1 MSKTKFNFISLIIV
15 AVLSLT
21 LISIV
26 MLNVTYAQQEDVL
39 DMEKI
44 APQSEIKLSSLSRYD
59 SVILTKEAVL
69 NNISVIQEY
78 TDNGGE
84 VIIPDRSAGNNLGW
98 SVTEVREGN
107 PVMQPL
113 VAYMADSATLDKSQ
127 FDYSTLASGPARVA
141 ISDRS
146 AFSDPSTDYMAS
158 TVRAYIF
165 ANNKDYHIATLTMR
179 VAVDMY
185 WSDYNDIDYYLIQA
199 EATVSPVDKNYRI
212 NTFAIDWGVDEQ
224 LHMDKVS
231 WKSNHEAPVNTLSFE
246 FESGIKDAS
255 FSATT
260 KYTYKT
266 SYPTASISIKDSPSV
281 YRDKSW
287 IYDRYTCVPNGGAQ
301 YGQNYTMALIGIY
314 RVNSSIDDNSSI
326 HIILRDID
334 ITGKL
339 TKPNY
344 EGSNTDAIVFFCNWE
359 KELTQKAMM
368 VGNGF
373 IHDRGGDKSD
383 DYLGNFSSTCTLPYQ
398 YKQDYYTIYGE

>member
-113 VAYMADSATLDKSQ
+113 VAYMADSTTLDKSQ

-158 TVRAYIF
+158 TIRAYIF

-185 WSDYNDIDYYLIQA
+185 WSDYNDVDYYLIQA
-199 EATVSPVDKNYRI
+199 EATVNPVDKNYRI
-212 NTFAIDWGVDEQ
+212 NTFAFDWGVDKQ

-231 WKSNHEAPVNTLSFE
+231 WKSNHVAPVNTLSFE
-246 FESGIKDAS
+246 FTSGIKDAS

-260 KYTYKT
+260 KYSYRT
-266 SYPTASISIKDSPSV
+266 SYPTGSIKINYNSYV
-281 YRDKSW
+281 YDDKSW
-287 IYDRYTCVPNGGAQ
+287 TYERYIGTPNDNL
-301 YGQNYTMALIGIY
+301 YGQSYTMVVVGIY
-314 RVNSSIDDNSSI
+314 RVNYSIDDNSSI

-339 TKPNY
+339 AKPNY

-373 IHDRGGDKSD
+373 IYDRGGDKSD
-383 DYLGNFSSTCTLPYQ
+383 DYLGNFSSTSALP
-398 YKQDYYTIYGE
+398 